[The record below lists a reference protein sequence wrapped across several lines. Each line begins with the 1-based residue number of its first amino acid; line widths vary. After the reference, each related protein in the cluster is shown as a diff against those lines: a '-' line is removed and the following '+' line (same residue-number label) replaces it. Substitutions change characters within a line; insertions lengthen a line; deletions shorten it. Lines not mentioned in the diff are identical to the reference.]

1 MRFAPASPWAALAG
15 YRRRGTAD
23 ISGPPTRR
31 EPAGPRLD
39 RTPVVS
45 HVYNY
50 NQVDEPSMAL
60 NQVDEPSM
68 ALSPDEPLR
77 GRAARDHGLQ
87 FKDRSFATGNMPCE
101 VVDFEVGLVGQTPH
115 HGTGTDGATP
125 SGNTGTH
132 GHTVTHRRSTSQP
145 SGNHPNPPTH
155 PHNRATRPGIRGRPG
170 GSRDTP
176 PVTCTG
182 MGLDGCSRPA
192 WVVYLTW
199 R

>member
-1 MRFAPASPWAALAG
+1 
-15 YRRRGTAD
+15 
-23 ISGPPTRR
+23 
-31 EPAGPRLD
+31 
-39 RTPVVS
+39 
-45 HVYNY
+45 
-50 NQVDEPSMAL
+50 MAL
-60 NQVDEPSM
+60 NQVDEPSNM
-68 ALSPDEPLR
+68 ALYSPDEPLR

-145 SGNHPNPPTH
+145 SGNHPNRTNAPTQ
-155 PHNRATRPGIRGRPG
+155 PRDDRESVADPGGA

-176 PVTCTG
+176 PVCRYMYRYGFGWLFSPRLGGILNVALMLKRFKRGTTDATPPHPG
-182 MGLDGCSRPA
+182 PRAAPPRRPRHHRFA
-192 WVVYLTW
+192 FH
-199 R
+199 